1 MLPAP
6 FTAGPTIMT
15 RLLLAAVCLA
25 FTAAA
30 QAQTLDRIRSTGT
43 INIAHRTDSFPF
55 SFDDP
60 ASKQPAGYTVDIC
73 KRVVASIQQQLKLQN
88 LTIKWVPATAQNR
101 MDLVANRQAD
111 MECGATTATLGRMD
125 RVDFSNLVFVDGGGM
140 LVRNEANIKSMGDL
154 AGKKI
159 AVIGGTTTQ
168 TALVNALKQRL
179 VNAEVISV
187 KTREDGLA
195 QLERGTVDAFAS
207 DRVLLVG
214 MGKLAVDPNKLTMLS
229 EDFSFEPYAIVLPR
243 GDAGFRTAVNRGLAQ
258 LYGSGDVGEI
268 FNRYFGGFGKPSV
281 LLAAMYYL
289 NSLPE

>member
-1 MLPAP
+1 
-6 FTAGPTIMT
+6 MT